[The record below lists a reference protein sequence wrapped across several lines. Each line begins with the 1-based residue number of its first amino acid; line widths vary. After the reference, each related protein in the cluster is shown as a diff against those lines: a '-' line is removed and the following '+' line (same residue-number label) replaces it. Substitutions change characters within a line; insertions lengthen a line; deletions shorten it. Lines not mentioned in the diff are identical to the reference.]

1 MKDEIKKKRKEKIKR
16 EEERKRKQ
24 QKAHFAGR
32 AVKFIPGGY
41 GTQCIATV
49 GSIWRIKRRLTNV
62 YVRDRVS
69 LALPRHVGPIS
80 ITNIECD
87 AVIPLSVIT

>member
-1 MKDEIKKKRKEKIKR
+1 M
-16 EEERKRKQ
+16 
-24 QKAHFAGR
+24 GR
-32 AVKFIPGGY
+32 DVSRQWNLY
-41 GTQCIATV
+41 GELNDGLQM
-49 GSIWRIKRRLTNV
+49 

-69 LALPRHVGPIS
+69 LALLRHVGPIS

>member
-1 MKDEIKKKRKEKIKR
+1 M
-16 EEERKRKQ
+16 
-24 QKAHFAGR
+24 
-32 AVKFIPGGY
+32 
-41 GTQCIATV
+41 
-49 GSIWRIKRRLTNV
+49 

-87 AVIPLSVIT
+87 AVIPLSVITWYNPTDIFRPAYNPLEKTNYTLIKQLVIINEFIINEYVRVWYFKRLQKIYFN